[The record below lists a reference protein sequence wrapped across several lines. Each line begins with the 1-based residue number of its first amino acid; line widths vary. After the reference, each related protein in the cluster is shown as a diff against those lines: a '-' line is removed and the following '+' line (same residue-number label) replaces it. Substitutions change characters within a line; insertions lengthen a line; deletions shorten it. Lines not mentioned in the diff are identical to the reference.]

1 MRHAICMIE
10 HMQLFSA
17 PTLPWFGVGM
27 VLIYHVTVKYR
38 NSGIFVKYRYDEN
51 ISY

>member
-10 HMQLFSA
+10 HMQLFSVPA
-17 PTLPWFGVGM
+17 LPWFGVST
-27 VLIYHVTVKYR
+27 VLTYRIPVKYR
-38 NSGIFVKYRYDEN
+38 NSGIFVKPRYDTN